1 MNEKTSHLLIA
12 LDIHIIKCTFC
23 VGGLGLRLLILVVG
37 IVLLALLW
45 TNPDSSDFEKWVYKK
60 EVTYFQR
67 STPLEPVGFRSK
79 NYLFFSVHELLI
91 VRQQTDLM
99 TEYSYYGG
107 VGIFGM
113 IFPTSTP
120 GVDGKQSPLSR
131 SLSYRETSVQ

>member
-1 MNEKTSHLLIA
+1 M
-12 LDIHIIKCTFC
+12 
-23 VGGLGLRLLILVVG
+23 RLLILVVG

-60 EVTYFQR
+60 ELTHFQR
-67 STPLEPVGFRSK
+67 STPLDPVGFRSK
-79 NYLFFSVHELLI
+79 NYLFFSVHELSI
-91 VRQQTDLM
+91 VRKQTDLM

-120 GVDGKQSPLSR
+120 GVDGRQSPLSW
-131 SLSYRETSVQ
+131 SLSYLETSVQ